1 MLDRPRFEA
10 LWTRR
15 IGAGAG
21 TVFDELE
28 TLYGEPHRVYHTA
41 THIEHCLHQ
50 LDLAAGRM
58 DEPDAVEMALWF
70 HDAIYDVPARE
81 NELRSAELF
90 AARAAGR
97 GPEQF
102 RSSVHELV
110 MATTH
115 LDPPP
120 ATLDEAFIVDIDL
133 SSFGRPWEEFLGD
146 SRAVRA
152 ELAHLSD
159 AEFYPRQRK
168 FLESLA
174 ARPVF
179 CFTEFFR
186 ERHEARARTNIRRL
200 CAIVEAGGRI

>member
-1 MLDRPRFEA
+1 MLDRPRFET
-10 LWTRR
+10 LWSRR
-15 IGAGAG
+15 IGDGAG
-21 TVFDELE
+21 VVFDELD
-28 TLYGEPHRVYHTA
+28 TLYGAPHRVYHA
-41 THIEHCLHQ
+41 AAHIEHCLRQ
-50 LDLAAGRM
+50 FDLAAGRM

-70 HDAIYDVPARE
+70 HDAIYDIPARD

-90 AARAAGR
+90 AARAGGR
-97 GPEQF
+97 GSERF
-102 RSSVHELV
+102 RSNVHGLI

-115 LDPPP
+115 LDPP
-120 ATLDEAFIVDIDL
+120 ATLDEAFMVDIDL
-133 SSFGRPWEEFLGD
+133 SSFGRPWEEFLDD

-152 ELAHLSD
+152 ELAHVPD

-186 ERHEARARTNIRRL
+186 ERHEARARANIERL
-200 CAIVEAGGRI
+200 CARLETQGRM